1 MSVTN
6 FGGRIKLH
14 DGAQLAEI
22 ADVRRVDFPNP
33 ERGTYRNT
41 NHAETSGAHTY
52 HGEELLEPGT
62 MTVQIGH
69 VAGSATAALVVAAA
83 ADPEPR
89 AFERYFPGPNGTTY
103 MVSGAAILTSAPIE
117 PQETTGEQLQT
128 LNFQLSGG
136 LSDPVLV
143 G

>member
-14 DGAQLAEI
+14 DGAQLFEI

-52 HGEELLEPGT
+52 HGEELTEPGT

-69 VAGSATAALVVAAA
+69 VAGSATAALVIAAQ

-89 AFERYFPGPNGTTY
+89 AFERYFPGPNGTEY
-103 MVSGAAILTSAPIE
+103 MVSGYAILTSAPIE

-136 LSDPVLV
+136 LSAPVLV
-143 G
+143 A

>member
-6 FGGRIKLH
+6 FGGRIWLH

-69 VAGSATAALVVAAA
+69 AAGSTTAALVVAAL

-89 AFERYFPGPNGTTY
+89 PMQRQFKGPNNTVWQ
-103 MVSGAAILTSAPIE
+103 VSGAGVLTSAPFE
-117 PQETTGEQLQT
+117 PQETTGEQLQM

-136 LSDPVLV
+136 WSAPVQV
-143 G
+143 A